1 MRQMTVSLS
10 NSQSTTNPAKRVD
23 SAVGEWNDGEASRF
37 EFAIRAAEIVGQYE
51 DGWTKALAA
60 KIKRSVSTVQN
71 YAKAGVLW
79 RDMLKHY
86 NSKAETLRDELA
98 ISFWLPCAV
107 LYVND
112 EVGLSGI
119 VQWMERCVKQKWTVE
134 EFRAQLPHSR
144 KEEKPLVETA
154 ASLAQMLDWK
164 VNNAPM
170 LGLTDKQAKEI
181 IRAGK
186 LLAGRLRKVAQ

>member
-1 MRQMTVSLS
+1 ML
-10 NSQSTTNPAKRVD
+10 NPSKRVET
-23 SAVGEWNDGEASRF
+23 AVGEWNDGEASRF
-37 EFAIRAAEIVGQYE
+37 GFAIMAAEIVGQYE

-86 NSKAETLRDELA
+86 NSRAETLRDELA
-98 ISFWLPCAV
+98 ISFWLPVAV

-112 EVGLSGI
+112 EIILSGAT
-119 VQWMERCVKQKWTVE
+119 QWLERCVKQKWTVE
-134 EFRAQLPHSR
+134 EFRSQLPHSR
-144 KEEKPLVETA
+144 KEEKPLIESA
-154 ASLAQMLDWK
+154 AYLAHMLDWR
-164 VNNAPM
+164 VINAPM
-170 LGLTDKQAKEI
+170 LGMTDKEARDI

-186 LLAGRLRKVAQ
+186 LLVGRLRKVSK